1 MVWGIDMSNT
11 IIIILLGF
19 VPALVGWV
27 MNNLLQIYLSVN
39 DLILISAGVMVLL
52 LWGRIAYWI
61 SKQKLSLIKSMLLL
75 NLPAFL
81 MLVLLGIQEIV
92 IEDFGVEG
100 YLLATSQYYY
110 FPLNRIGIILTGW
123 MYRSSM
129 FKASC
134 IGFVLLVVAA
144 YLGFKGNRPECT
156 KQEKKIVCMMVIV
169 MVSGILCLN
178 TSHYGVWSEGLR
190 YMNMHPNEYVAACQ
204 INPKEYSIEI
214 DLNDLDSNTGKRIW
228 EDGEQYIEI
237 ASVDCMEGKG
247 GGYRI
252 FFRSHGVYE
261 FNKGSLT
268 TKTSSLRHNNDSEA
282 AINNP
287 TTLTTTYNGTVYV
300 CNFQGETFYDK
311 KDGNHFGYYLFP
323 SEAYKDAKI
332 PYESAGTVTVTIRN
346 LAEYTWT
353 RI

>member
-1 MVWGIDMSNT
+1 MSNT
-11 IIIILLGF
+11 IKIVLLGF

-27 MNNLLQIYLSVN
+27 MNNLLQIYLSAN

-52 LWGRIAYWI
+52 LWGRIAYWV
-61 SKQKLSLIKSMLLL
+61 SKQKISLMKGMLLL
-75 NLPAFL
+75 NLPALL
-81 MLVLLGIQEIV
+81 MLVLVGIQEIV
-92 IEDFGVEG
+92 IQDFAVEG
-100 YLLATSQYYY
+100 YWVGPFVFLPQYYY
-110 FPLNRIGIILTGW
+110 FPLNRIGVILTNW

-129 FKASC
+129 FKAAC
-134 IGFVLLVVAA
+134 MGFVLLVAA
-144 YLGFKGNRPECT
+144 SYLGFKGNRPECT
-156 KQEKKIVCMMVIV
+156 KQEKKIVCIMVIV

-178 TSHYGVWSEGLR
+178 TSHYGVWSEGVR
-190 YMNMHPNEYVAACQ
+190 YMNMHPDEYTAMCQ
-204 INPKEYSIEI
+204 INPQEYSVEI
-214 DLNDLDSNTGKRIW
+214 DLNDLDSNAGKRIW

-237 ASVDCMEGKG
+237 ASVDCMTRKG

-268 TKTSSLRHNNDSEA
+268 TKTSSLSRNNDSEA
-282 AINNP
+282 AIDNP
-287 TTLTTTYNGTVYV
+287 TTLTAIYNGTVYV

-311 KDGNHFGYYLFP
+311 RDGNHFGYYLFP
-323 SEAYKDAKI
+323 SEAYKNAKI
-332 PYESAGTVTVTIRN
+332 PYENAGTVIVTIRN